1 MEAAAWGILGT
12 AVGAAASIATTLLA
26 SRNSANLQLEA
37 ARLERLE
44 KHRAFQRET
53 LIELQDA
60 LHNEL
65 RSIALVYQ
73 ADDIAFHQSGNW
85 GSQLLGEDLNE
96 KAHQTGRRR
105 LLLTERVSDD
115 QLREHIKRVSS
126 LCTQVLLARDKRTA
140 ESAFHSLATEGNSAM
155 ERIGKVLRSLYSD
168 GA

>member
-1 MEAAAWGILGT
+1 MEAAIWGILGT

-26 SRNSANLQLEA
+26 ARNSANLQLEA

-53 LIELQDA
+53 LIQLQDA

-65 RSIALVYQ
+65 RSIALIYQ
-73 ADDIAFHQSGNW
+73 ADAVAFYQSGKW
-85 GSQLLGEDLNE
+85 GSQLLGGELNE
-96 KAHQTGRRR
+96 KARQTGRRR

-115 QLREHIKRVSS
+115 QLREHIKHVSS
-126 LCTQVLLARDKRTA
+126 LCTQVLLASDKRVA
-140 ESAFHSLATEGNSAM
+140 ESAFHQLTTDGNAAM

-168 GA
+168 EA